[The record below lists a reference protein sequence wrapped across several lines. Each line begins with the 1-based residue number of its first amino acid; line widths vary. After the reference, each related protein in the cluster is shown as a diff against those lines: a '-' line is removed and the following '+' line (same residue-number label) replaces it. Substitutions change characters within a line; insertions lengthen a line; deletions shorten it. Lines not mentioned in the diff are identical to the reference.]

1 MVTRGK
7 DGLGAV
13 RFAWMSPRKTE
24 DDVPLRNGNHRVSA
38 AAREVAEH
46 ASTLTRLEIELARIE
61 LKRKVTSLGM
71 GIGFGAAAAGLA
83 ALFVIFVFETIAAAL
98 ALVLPVWASLL
109 IVAGILLLLAV
120 IAGLTARALVRRATP
135 PVPETAI
142 REAKLTS
149 EAIRR

>member
-1 MVTRGK
+1 
-7 DGLGAV
+7 
-13 RFAWMSPRKTE
+13 MSPRKTV
-24 DDVPLRNGNHRVSA
+24 DDVPVRDGNHRVTD

-46 ASTLTRLEIELARIE
+46 ASTLTRLEIELAQIE
-61 LKRKVTSLGM
+61 LKRKITSLGM

-98 ALVLPVWASLL
+98 WLVLPLWASLL
-109 IVAGILLLLAV
+109 IVAGILLLLAL
-120 IAGLTARALVRRATP
+120 IAAFTARALVRRATP

>member
-1 MVTRGK
+1 VT
-7 DGLGAV
+7 
-13 RFAWMSPRKTE
+13 
-24 DDVPLRNGNHRVSA
+24 A

-109 IVAGILLLLAV
+109 IVTGILLLLAV